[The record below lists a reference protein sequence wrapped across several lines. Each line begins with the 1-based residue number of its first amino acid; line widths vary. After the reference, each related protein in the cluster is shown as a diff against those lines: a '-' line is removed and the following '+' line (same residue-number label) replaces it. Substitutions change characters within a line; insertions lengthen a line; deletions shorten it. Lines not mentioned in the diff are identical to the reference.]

1 MENHAKGIK
10 YPNNPHF
17 ICVVQKKVVILP
29 AKEETCMGNLI
40 THTNPQTTS
49 KSTSKGNPFYEFKR
63 LTRSELDAYR
73 VDSYGYLM

>member
-1 MENHAKGIK
+1 M
-10 YPNNPHF
+10 
-17 ICVVQKKVVILP
+17 P